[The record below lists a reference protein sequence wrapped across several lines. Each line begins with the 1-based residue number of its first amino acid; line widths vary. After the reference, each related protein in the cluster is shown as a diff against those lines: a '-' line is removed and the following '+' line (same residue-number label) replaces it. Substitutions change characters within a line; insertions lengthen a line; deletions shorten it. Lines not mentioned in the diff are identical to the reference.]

1 MNLTK
6 RLHSHS
12 LCRFRVITDTET
24 IVSAFTK
31 IVLELV
37 LDLDSSLPI
46 IQSVPEFFI
55 LQNTIKTLKTVY
67 NFGVGNYD
75 NDL

>member
-24 IVSAFTK
+24 FVSGFSK
-31 IVLELV
+31 LV